1 MPPPDRLTIPAS
13 IGCGAM
19 RKDQTCP
26 GPCAERRVELVSAGD
41 YDRLG
46 LPALQQSARSALRR
60 FSPPAGHP
68 DDLFPPGPARARQA
82 LSPAGSGC

>member
-1 MPPPDRLTIPAS
+1 MPPPDRLTIPAC

-46 LPALQQSARSALRR
+46 LPGPPAVRAFGAAPLQPSAR
-60 FSPPAGHP
+60 PCG
-68 DDLFPPGPARARQA
+68 
-82 LSPAGSGC
+82 